1 MSSESKTQDW
11 SKPVAMAIP
20 KGGYFQDKV
29 EQGRYGPIFPK
40 TPACYG
46 FSIVAKVIPGREEEF
61 YEHARTIE
69 KTIAAQPDALAVLKL
84 HYLRWLLFPINGET
98 YFMYQGIFDT
108 DFDKYTEDAVTLFSA
123 TGISTV
129 FENLEGF
136 PMDWK
141 TNPASFVTFVREHQ
155 CPSFLEYGEYPFVS
169 ADEVKKALK
178 LKAAFSTMLDQMQ

>member
-11 SKPVAMAIP
+11 SKPAAMAIP

-46 FSIVAKVIPGREEEF
+46 FSILAKIVPGREDVFYKYAKSIEE
-61 YEHARTIE
+61 
-69 KTIAAQPDALAVLKL
+69 TIAAQPDALAVLQL
-84 HYLRWLLFPINGET
+84 HYLRWVLFPIKGDT

-108 DFDKYTEDAVTLFSA
+108 DFDKYTEDAVTLFGI
-123 TGISTV
+123 TGLRTV

-136 PMDWK
+136 PMDWQ
-141 TNPASFVTFVREHQ
+141 TNPARIHQVRPRSSMPELPRVRGISVRERH
-155 CPSFLEYGEYPFVS
+155 
-169 ADEVKKALK
+169 
-178 LKAAFSTMLDQMQ
+178 